1 LPSQNKPTYTSLESK
16 ANALNSLGRI
26 CTTYLT
32 DPVVDVDAIVQV
44 LLKGLDDYTTDERGD
59 IGHTVRVV
67 CMTRLTDIVLARKK
81 AEQLEN
87 DFRLFIVAML
97 LKQSVERLD
106 SVRDHAIGQLL
117 RLVPLQERSD
127 E

>member
-1 LPSQNKPTYTSLESK
+1 
-16 ANALNSLGRI
+16 
-26 CTTYLT
+26 
-32 DPVVDVDAIVQV
+32 VQV

-59 IGHTVRVV
+59 TGHTVRVV

-106 SVRDHAIGQLL
+106 NVRDHATGQLL